1 MIEAGVI
8 ISTNG
13 EPLYWHEPRH
23 SSGAL
28 PDSRALWDHIWKAHQ
43 DGWLAGFAHSHPG
56 SGVPG
61 PSDTDISTFVAI
73 EQAIGRPLSW
83 WITSADRLVVINRS
97 MMDSV
102 PGRVIY
108 AVSEVMVEREPFWVA
123 ELRRRSE
130 VTSTGPY
137 R

>member
-1 MIEAGVI
+1 MIEAGVVI
-8 ISTNG
+8 NTTG
-13 EPLYWHEPRH
+13 EPIYWHEPRH
-23 SSGAL
+23 SSGAI
-28 PDSRALWDHIWKAHQ
+28 PDSRTLWDVIWKAHQ
-43 DGWLAGFAHSHPG
+43 DGWLAGVGHSHPG

-61 PSDTDISTFVAI
+61 PSQEDTSTFVAI
-73 EQAIGRPLSW
+73 EAALGRPLSW

-97 MMDSV
+97 TMDSV

-108 AVSEVMVEREPFWVA
+108 AVREIVVEREPPWVS

-130 VTSTGPY
+130 IPEHPY